1 MEEMN
6 NKQNVSIAEI
16 RKDCEWM
23 RKEIDCIRLQ
33 VFNHIPTS
41 ISELTKDIQKIKD
54 NITFGFIIGIASIII
69 IQVLLKLFS

>member
-1 MEEMN
+1 MN